1 MKRQVNYYHGAEI
14 TLDVIKRINEIER
27 KRINEGITCII
38 SEPISSVGELCDIHL
53 VSSIEQEHIILGE
66 DWYIM
71 YSILENQI
79 ELNEWLAVNNVDNKL
94 IQTMEMYQSLKK
106 LLLQSKDYKFFATM
120 RHSTSYRFYQ
130 NMLNRG
136 FLQEI
141 SNRAY
146 IDENLPYDLEL
157 IKNDL
162 KSKYSTL
169 EEYLQNEDKEQLTET
184 DFSDFIY
191 HLVIFK
197 TTKSFTKKYKK

>member
-14 TLDVIKRINEIER
+14 TLDVIKRIKEIER

-169 EEYLQNEDKEQLTET
+169 EEYLQNEDKEQLKET